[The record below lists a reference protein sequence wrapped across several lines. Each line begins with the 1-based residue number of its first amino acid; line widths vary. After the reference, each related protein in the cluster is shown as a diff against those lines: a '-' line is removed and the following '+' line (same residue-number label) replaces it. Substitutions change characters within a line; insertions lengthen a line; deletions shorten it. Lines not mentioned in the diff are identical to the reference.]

1 METTIH
7 LTLSEDFET
16 LCSIYQI
23 KPEYFIQTFI
33 DQVSLPEYYS
43 DPSNNNR
50 WGTLFFLHFVEAEL
64 SHCNV
69 NRKLENRFLTAFNQA
84 MKYNFDAQSTAG
96 ESSMTTGRNIM
107 RQWLKVVLAERTKYI
122 TDNL

>member
-16 LCSIYQI
+16 LCAIYQI
-23 KPEYFIQTFI
+23 QPEYFIQTFI

-43 DPSNNNR
+43 DPSNSNR
-50 WGTLFFLHFVEAEL
+50 WGTLFFLHFVETEL
-64 SHCNV
+64 SHYNV
-69 NRKLENRFLTAFNQA
+69 DRKLEDRFLTAFNQA
-84 MKYNFDAQSTAG
+84 MKYNFDAQSSTCETSLA
-96 ESSMTTGRNIM
+96 TGRNIM
-107 RQWLKVVLAERTKYI
+107 RQWLKAVLAERTKYI

>member
-23 KPEYFIQTFI
+23 QPEYFIQTFI
-33 DQVSLPEYYS
+33 DQVSLPEYYNE
-43 DPSNNNR
+43 PSNDNR
-50 WGTLFFLHFVEAEL
+50 WGTLFFLYFIETEL
-64 SHCNV
+64 SHYDV
-69 NRKLENRFLTAFNQA
+69 NRKLESRFLDAFNQA
-84 MKYNFDAQSTAG
+84 MKYNFDAHSIASEATL
-96 ESSMTTGRNIM
+96 TTGRNII
-107 RQWLKVVLAERTKYI
+107 RQWLKAALAERTKYI